1 MGSKLTVAR
10 TYDENISRINLRAF
24 QNAICVALSVVMAGS
39 GDLEVLRRLRRLHG
53 RRHDEANYGGHM
65 AAHMAIGFL
74 FMSGGQYTLSTSPL
88 ATACLFTA
96 TYPKFPTTPADN
108 SFHLQALRHLWV
120 LSAENRCLVPR
131 SVDTLQPTLVP
142 LKLNYKRTPS
152 KPGSSV
158 VLTAPCLLPD
168 FSTISSIETEGT
180 EFQNVVIDFTTRAD
194 LFQRFKHTPMI
205 FVMRTSITAAYQTP
219 FEQGLARVVKAD
231 SSSHHISSITR
242 AVQECLQ
249 LNYVEEEVEAS
260 EGIALVVSTYIR
272 CNRGINGAGKCSG
285 NTFGHQMWIDS

>member
-10 TYDENISRINLRAF
+10 TYDEGISRINLRAF
-24 QNAICVALSVVMAGS
+24 QDAICVAVSVVMAGS

-108 SFHLQALRHLWV
+108 GFHLQALRHLWV

-142 LKLNYKRTPS
+142 LKLTFKSTPNI
-152 KPGSSV
+152 PGSSV
-158 VLTAPCLLPD
+158 VLTGPCLLPD

-180 EFQNVVIDFTTRAD
+180 EFQKIVIDFTTRAD
-194 LFQRFKHTPMI
+194 LFQRFKHTPVI
-205 FVMRTSITAAYQTP
+205 FVMRSPITAAYQTT
-219 FEQGLARVVKAD
+219 FEQRLARVVKAD
-231 SSSHHISSITR
+231 CSSHRISSITR

-260 EGIALVVSTYIR
+260 EGIAFVVFV
-272 CNRGINGAGKCSG
+272 NN
-285 NTFGHQMWIDS
+285 